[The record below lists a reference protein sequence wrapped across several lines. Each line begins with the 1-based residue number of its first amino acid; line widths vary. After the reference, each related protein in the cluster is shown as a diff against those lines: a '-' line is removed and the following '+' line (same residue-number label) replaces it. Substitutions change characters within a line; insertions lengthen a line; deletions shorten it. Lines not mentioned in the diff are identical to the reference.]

1 MAKIRDGSLVVDQL
15 RGMVG
20 EELVFRRRKG
30 ETIVSARP
38 EWEEGREP
46 SPAQQ
51 AQRARFRQG
60 ALYAQKAMADEE
72 AKAAY
77 QKAAKATTGTAFS
90 VAVRD
95 FLNLPEVEAVS
106 LDAYTGAVGSRITV
120 TAVDD
125 TAVVGLHVKIEQPDG
140 TLVEEGAAV
149 QTGRSPEWVYTA
161 TAENAAPACKV
172 TVTASDRPGSAATE
186 EVEKAL

>member
-1 MAKIRDGSLVVDQL
+1 MAKIREGSLVADQL

-30 ETIVSARP
+30 ETLVSARP
-38 EWEEGREP
+38 EWKEGHEP

-51 AQRARFRQG
+51 AQRTRFRQG
-60 ALYAQKAMADEE
+60 ALYAQKALADAA

-77 QKAAKATTGTAFS
+77 REAAKATTGTAFS

-106 LDAYTGAVGSRITV
+106 LDAYTGAVGSRISV

-172 TVTASDRPGSAATE
+172 TVTALDRPGHAATKTE
-186 EVEKAL
+186 TK